1 MAVTQWCEDFELP
14 SKEWFFTG
22 AAGFDFAKGFARKGR
37 GNAWVRN
44 TTGWNAINIW
54 RPVEPNRT
62 YTALAWL
69 RLSPTL
75 TDGYFSVRNDKEN
88 RPDGNFDV
96 INEIKLIGPGPANP
110 RNDNYSPYKFDFETA
125 GNTRV
130 LLYVGLWGVGP
141 DAWIQI
147 DEVSLSANSRSR
159 WAVR

>member
-1 MAVTQWCEDFELP
+1 MARREWSEDFTRS

-22 AAGFDFAKGFARKGR
+22 GAGFDFAKGLARRGK
-37 GNAWVRN
+37 GNAWVCN

-62 YTALAWL
+62 YTARAWL

-110 RNDNYSPYKFDFETA
+110 NHDDYNLYTFDFDTA
-125 GNTRV
+125 ANDRV

-141 DAWIQI
+141 DAWIQVG
-147 DEVSLSANSRSR
+147 EVSLNASS
-159 WAVR
+159 